1 MSKAA
6 ERRRNEFGTMHARRA
21 CELPFV
27 PTLVRDFCIRG
38 IATIQLGAF
47 SNDQFFCSQF
57 VLEAYRQ
64 VGLPLTDAAPRWL
77 SPRDILHMREGDVP
91 SVTVR
96 QALTYVGHLQ
106 YAPPASVPERGAEV
120 Q

>member
-47 SNDQFFCSQF
+47 SNDQFFCS
-57 VLEAYRQ
+57 
-64 VGLPLTDAAPRWL
+64 
-77 SPRDILHMREGDVP
+77 
-91 SVTVR
+91 
-96 QALTYVGHLQ
+96 
-106 YAPPASVPERGAEV
+106 
-120 Q
+120 